1 MKFVRNC
8 RKLKINKLIF
18 LQNAILILR
27 QSLFNYN
34 SNMNNSNNIVVN
46 DYQLILYI
54 LNTSKDKSIAHIL
67 QRFNNLKKMMYD

>member
-1 MKFVRNC
+1 
-8 RKLKINKLIF
+8 
-18 LQNAILILR
+18 
-27 QSLFNYN
+27 
-34 SNMNNSNNIVVN
+34 MNNSNNIVVN